1 VVFYHD
7 IKKLST
13 DVRRRLLERLLL
25 LRESLDKEIP
35 ERTQKETLLLATW
48 NIREFD
54 SPDYGERMEE
64 AIYYIAEII
73 DRFDLIAIQEVQK
86 DLSGL
91 ERLMKVLGG
100 YWKYIF
106 TDTTKGSRGNDER
119 MAFLYDS
126 RKVTHGGLAG
136 ELVLPPIKQPDGTL
150 KPVTQL
156 ARTPFICGFR
166 SGWTKFMLA
175 TVHIIWGAGEAEPEV
190 RVKEIRQVAQFLHEH
205 TEDETAWARN
215 LILLGDFN
223 IFRHDDETFK
233 ELVKAKFV
241 IPEQIQELPPTSVA
255 KPRFY
260 DQIAF
265 RIRKDSLDMTGKAGV
280 FDFYKTVYRDEDEAL
295 YAPHMPEAYETDK
308 DGNPR
313 SDEDKRAYY
322 RSHWRT
328 HQMSDHL
335 PMWVELRIDYSD
347 EYLKYLQRKL
357 DEGN

>member
-1 VVFYHD
+1 MVFYHD
-7 IKKLST
+7 IKKLPT

-25 LRESLDKEIP
+25 LRESLDEEIP

-54 SPDYGERMEE
+54 APDYGERMEE

-86 DLSGL
+86 DLRGL

-175 TVHIIWGAGEAEPEV
+175 TVHIIWGTGEAEPEV
-190 RVKEIRQVAQFLHEH
+190 RVKEIRQVAQFLHER

-233 ELVKAKFV
+233 ELLKAEFV

-280 FDFYKTVYRDEDEAL
+280 FNFYKTVYRDEDEAL
-295 YAPHMPEAYETDK
+295 YAPHMPEAYKTDK

-313 SDEDKRAYY
+313 SDAYKRTYY
-322 RSHWRT
+322 RSLWRT